1 MSYAAV
7 TFDTLKFV
15 ETLKASGFDEPQAKG
30 MAVAIQEVQKSNL
43 ADLATKGDIKEL
55 EARIEANRAELQRDI
70 KELELRMVIKMGA
83 MIIGGIGL
91 LFGLMRVWPL
101 PVQYVAPPAQ
111 EMRLPAPPPAR

>member
-55 EARIEANRAELQRDI
+55 QRDI
-70 KELELRMVIKMGA
+70 KELELRMVIKMGV